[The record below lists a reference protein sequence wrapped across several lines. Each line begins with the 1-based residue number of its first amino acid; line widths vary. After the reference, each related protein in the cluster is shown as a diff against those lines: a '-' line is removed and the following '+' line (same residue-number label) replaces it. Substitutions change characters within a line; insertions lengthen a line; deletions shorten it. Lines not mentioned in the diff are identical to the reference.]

1 MAEHGPDWRVDALPP
16 TLAAAL
22 LQTPNVMAGVL
33 EPLDGDYRYLNA
45 NASACAFHRRR
56 PGELDG
62 MSARSLGVPESH
74 IARRLT
80 VLRRCLAQRS
90 SEVVEGVLHL
100 EGQPPGWFMAVFAP
114 IPGTPGQV
122 GFIALDISQNRRR
135 RRHAEGEGHRLALAL
150 DAAHLGVWD
159 YDPAAGLLEL
169 DTRLR
174 ELLDIEAE
182 QAVDL
187 RLYRDRVHAEDWP
200 RVKTATLAAMSSP
213 EAPDYTLEHRIV
225 RRGGEVC
232 WIRSAGRV
240 LFDGAGVP
248 ERILGAAQDI
258 SEQMRVR
265 ERQDLLVGEM
275 NHRVKNSLANV
286 HAIVEHSWRASGGE
300 AQAFRQRVHQRLDA
314 LSRAHDVIAANAW
327 SHTEMA
333 EIVAAA
339 MAPFSAEAMVIAG
352 PVEGLKVKPEAGLS
366 LIMTLHELATNAAK
380 YGALSTARGQVQ
392 ISWRRLD
399 QDIELLW
406 REVAGPPVRP
416 PERQGFGSRLLG
428 NALRGHGG
436 GAWLTFAPEG
446 VTCRLTLPTA

>member
-1 MAEHGPDWRVDALPP
+1 
-16 TLAAAL
+16 
-22 LQTPNVMAGVL
+22 
-33 EPLDGDYRYLNA
+33 
-45 NASACAFHRRR
+45 
-56 PGELDG
+56 
-62 MSARSLGVPESH
+62 
-74 IARRLT
+74 
-80 VLRRCLAQRS
+80 
-90 SEVVEGVLHL
+90 VVEGVLHL

-114 IPGTPGQV
+114 IPETPGQV
-122 GFIALDISQNRRR
+122 GFIALDISQNQRR

-200 RVKTATLAAMSSP
+200 RVKTATLAAMASP

-392 ISWRRLD
+392 ISWRLLD
-399 QDIELLW
+399 QDIELL
-406 REVAGPPVRP
+406 
-416 PERQGFGSRLLG
+416 
-428 NALRGHGG
+428 
-436 GAWLTFAPEG
+436 
-446 VTCRLTLPTA
+446 